1 MLSRFAASTIAACV
15 PAPRTTATAATRGSL
30 QRVSRFT
37 TMAGSIFCQEL
48 AAPSEGTS
56 LRALPCSSLGRRFG
70 GWLLQAL
77 LDFQPDSLDGNLA
90 LLKQRAELEL
100 QFRMLLD
107 QFFQVLR

>member
-1 MLSRFAASTIAACV
+1 MRASDPHDGDGRHSWFPPACKLV
-15 PAPRTTATAATRGSL
+15 HHHGW
-30 QRVSRFT
+30 
-37 TMAGSIFCQEL
+37 SIFCQEL

-56 LRALPCSSLGRRFG
+56 LRALPCASLGRRFG

-90 LLKQRAELEL
+90 LLKLRAELEL